1 MPPLRFHD
9 LRSLAAIALVA
20 SGADVR
26 TTQARLGHSSSRL
39 TLDLDARTRTRA
51 DRLVAD
57 AVGDYLRPSRTANAR
72 RSPDRE
78 KAGH

>member
-39 TLDLDARTRTRA
+39 TLDLDARTTRA

-72 RSPDRE
+72 RSPNRE